1 MAIDHSL
8 KTPKKARA
16 GVPVAAIIIL
26 AMVVIGAAGFW
37 YLDRQSK
44 SMPKDI
50 PVLTAEAKAYVRN
63 LKLGEVEMKA
73 AEAFAGQ
80 TLVEILGKI
89 TNAGDRRLQSVE
101 INCIFYDPYGQV
113 VLRQRVPIVR
123 SRSGGLAP
131 GETKSFRLPFDEIPD
146 SWNQAMPQ
154 LVIAEINFQ

>member
-1 MAIDHSL
+1 VAIDHSL

-26 AMVVIGAAGFW
+26 AVVVIGAAGFW

-89 TNAGDRRLQSVE
+89 TNGGDRRLQSVE